1 MYYKQELAKN
11 RSDVNLFFEI
21 IISLTKK
28 AKFDKQLN
36 RKSTKLIQ
44 LLEIYDFICIYRE
57 KKVPRDG
64 RRHNFRK
71 DGRNHKIRN
80 FN

>member
-21 IISLTKK
+21 IISLTNK

-57 KKVPRDG
+57 KKVPREMEDAIISE
-64 RRHNFRK
+64 K
-71 DGRNHKIRN
+71 MEEIIK
-80 FN
+80 